1 MSGLF
6 CIWRSGKAEEQKGR
20 RADASN
26 RDAGYEERE
35 RQIRVSEMRDT
46 KSKSEL
52 EDKRFDKQ

>member
-6 CIWRSGKAEEQKGR
+6 CIPRS
-20 RADASN
+20 DARK

-35 RQIRVSEMRDT
+35 EQVRVNEMRDT
-46 KSKSEL
+46 KSKL